1 MTKLLYAATPAGN
14 KALLMLEE
22 LGIDYSMQHL
32 NVSKGIQKTP
42 EYKNLVPTGKIPA
55 IIENGKT
62 TFESGAILI
71 SLAQKHNKF
80 IPLSNSNEVL
90 SWFFWESSE
99 FSPKF
104 LQHYR
109 TKSQNPESTEIIEK
123 IETNLKDLL
132 AVLNTQLNG
141 KSYIAGEFSIV
152 DISAY
157 HWLKHYVAKNSIP
170 HILDGCTNVQTWL
183 NTMDNRDA
191 VKSMNK
197 IASDFSWEA
206 ETTIAEIE
214 KFFKA

>member
-1 MTKLLYAATPAGN
+1 MIKLLYAATPAGN

-22 LGIDYSMQHL
+22 LGADYSMKHI
-32 NVSKGIQKTP
+32 NVFKGIQKTP

-80 IPLSNSNEVL
+80 ISSPNQNEVL
-90 SWFFWESSE
+90 SWFFWESAE

-109 TKSQNPESTEIIEK
+109 VTTQNPDSVDIIEK
-123 IETNLKDLL
+123 IEDNIKELL
-132 AVLNTQLNG
+132 ALLNNQLNG
-141 KSYIAGEFSIV
+141 KSYIIGEFSIV
-152 DISAY
+152 DIAVY
-157 HWLKHYVAKNSIP
+157 TWLKTYTSRNAIP
-170 HILDGCTNVQTWL
+170 NLLDGCPNLEAWL

-197 IASDFSWEA
+197 IASEFSWEA